1 MTARMAGR
9 RSLHIGAA
17 LIALGG
23 LASCGGG
30 DGVSLPVPGLTP
42 KAETFEQPYINT
54 IDPDIIAA
62 QGRERDGAEVKGL
75 DHLQV
80 SQGLA
85 TMNIGGLVD
94 APDML
99 NYLRNILARVVG
111 VYPYDKPAIEL
122 YIDASDRGTAQA
134 TPDAE
139 IYVSL
144 GFLEKVETEGQIA
157 MVLAHE
163 AAHILM
169 NHFSRVDYLEAQSNT
184 VTAISGALV
193 LAKTA
198 DNIGIGK
205 DASGS
210 YALQNDQAAL
220 AEESEKLEATTWLID
235 RASDHILSNFWSREQ
250 EKEADLLAADL
261 LVKSGYNPRASADLF
276 RLLTELRAEEQTYLD
291 YLEKQQEISARQLQD
306 SGSPIE
312 FANAALGAVTNA
324 FNGLTHKA
332 WQGINRTHI
341 DPAERQETMNTYR
354 KAVYQSVKFSK
365 EAREAERTNYQAAK
379 ELRLPKGL
387 LEGHHAAN
395 EATTA
400 LIEQRVA
407 EAEKLALKGID
418 GRTTGS
424 AHTRTVMANVR
435 HAQRRY
441 DEALLNL
448 QRIAPDEQ
456 RSRQSYELEMMLHT
470 LKGQPDRALAVTD
483 KVERDF
489 GTSEPFWP
497 LRIQIQLQRGAT
509 EVAWEEHQRCV
520 EEALS
525 TNIRKECDAIMSQV
539 RAPGSAPAGQ
549 GIGSGFIG
557 NLKKA
562 IPGI

>member
-1 MTARMAGR
+1 MIVSLTQRGSSR
-9 RSLHIGAA
+9 RLAMM
-17 LIALGG
+17 LIAVGG
-23 LASCGGG
+23 LASCGGA
-30 DGVSLPVPGLTP
+30 VPVPTPFTP
-42 KAETFEQPYINT
+42 KAETFEQPYIKT
-54 IDPDIIAA
+54 IDPNIVAA

-75 DHLQV
+75 DHLKV

-94 APDML
+94 APEML
-99 NYLRNILARVVG
+99 NYLRNILARVIG

-163 AAHILM
+163 AAHILL
-169 NHFSRVDYLEAQSNT
+169 NHFSRVDYLEAQSDT
-184 VTAISGALV
+184 VTAISGALL

-198 DNIGIGK
+198 KDIDVGK
-205 DASGS
+205 DGRGQ
-210 YALQNDQAAL
+210 YELQTDQAKL
-220 AEESEKLEATTWLID
+220 QEEAKNLEATTWLIN

-261 LVKSGYNPRASADLF
+261 LVKAGYNPRAGADLF

-291 YLEKQQEISARQLQD
+291 YLQRQQEISSRQLRD
-306 SGSPIE
+306 SDNPIE
-312 FANAALGAVTNA
+312 FANAALKSVGNA
-324 FNGLTHKA
+324 FSGLAHKA
-332 WQGINRTHI
+332 WQGVNRTHI

-354 KAVYQSVKFSK
+354 KAVYQSIKFSK
-365 EAREAERTNYQAAK
+365 EAREAERTSYQNAK
-379 ELRLPKGL
+379 ELRLPKDL
-387 LEGHHAAN
+387 LRGHEAAN
-395 EATTA
+395 QATTA
-400 LIEQRVA
+400 LIEHRLN
-407 EAEKLALKGID
+407 EAENLALQGID
-418 GRTTGS
+418 GRTTGA

-435 HAQRRY
+435 HAQGRY

-448 QRIAPDEQ
+448 QRISPDEV

-470 LKGQPDRALAVTD
+470 LKGRPDEALAVTD
-483 KVERDF
+483 RVERAF

-497 LRIQIQLQRGAT
+497 LRLQIQLQRGAT

-525 TNIRKECDAIMSQV
+525 KTIRKECDTVMSQV
-539 RAPGSAPAGQ
+539 QAPGSAPAGD
-549 GIGSGFIG
+549 GIGSGFID
-557 NLKKA
+557 NLKEA